1 MNENII
7 KNAKEILA
15 NNAELSK
22 FADLNRISVEVAK
35 QVLER
40 LLEKPDV
47 AEEFKEYIFSSERSE
62 DFKGYTAG
70 EEKGYQRGHE
80 SGFAK
85 GAALGVLGT
94 IGVLT
99 IAGLT
104 YLAGRR

>member
-1 MNENII
+1 MNENIL
-7 KNAKEILA
+7 KNAKEILS

-70 EEKGYQRGHE
+70 EERGYQRGHE

-99 IAGLT
+99 VAGLT

>member
-1 MNENII
+1 MNENTL
-7 KNAKEILA
+7 KNAKEILS

-70 EEKGYQRGHE
+70 EERGYQRGHE

-99 IAGLT
+99 LAGLT

>member
-1 MNENII
+1 MNENIL
-7 KNAKEILA
+7 KNAKEILS

-62 DFKGYTAG
+62 DFKDYTAG
-70 EEKGYQRGHE
+70 EERGYQRGHE

-99 IAGLT
+99 LAGLT